1 MESKRLNKVISQS
14 PQSNS
19 KQFLE
24 TQGYKMTENELQAQ
38 IEVLEKLVGLQQQVL
53 EFLAER
59 VKVLAMK
66 NQISFDPPFE
76 DDNDKEILDS
86 YI

>member
-1 MESKRLNKVISQS
+1 MTNEELK
-14 PQSNS
+14 
-19 KQFLE
+19 KQV
-24 TQGYKMTENELQAQ
+24 
-38 IEVLEKLVGLQQQVL
+38 EVLEKLVGLQQQVL

-66 NQISFDPPFE
+66 NQLSFNPPFE
-76 DDNDKEILDS
+76 DDNDDENLDS

>member
-1 MESKRLNKVISQS
+1 
-14 PQSNS
+14 
-19 KQFLE
+19 
-24 TQGYKMTENELQAQ
+24 MTENELQAQ

-59 VKVLAMK
+59 VRVLAMK
-66 NQISFDPPFE
+66 NQISFNPPFE
-76 DDNDKEILDS
+76 DDNGKEVLDT

>member
-1 MESKRLNKVISQS
+1 
-14 PQSNS
+14 
-19 KQFLE
+19 
-24 TQGYKMTENELQAQ
+24 MTNEELQAQ
-38 IEVLEKLVGLQQQVL
+38 VEVLEKLVGLQQQVL

-66 NQISFDPPFE
+66 NQIGFDSPFE
-76 DDNDKEILDS
+76 DDDGKEILDT

>member
-1 MESKRLNKVISQS
+1 MTNEELK
-14 PQSNS
+14 
-19 KQFLE
+19 KQV
-24 TQGYKMTENELQAQ
+24 
-38 IEVLEKLVGLQQQVL
+38 EVLEKLVGLQQQVL

-76 DDNDKEILDS
+76 EGDGKELLDS
-86 YI
+86 YL

>member
-1 MESKRLNKVISQS
+1 
-14 PQSNS
+14 
-19 KQFLE
+19 
-24 TQGYKMTENELQAQ
+24 MTENELKNQ
-38 IEVLEKLVGLQQQVL
+38 IDVLEKLVKLQQQVL

-76 DDNDKEILDS
+76 DEKGKEILDS
-86 YI
+86 YL